1 MSSMMMETQESEQR
15 SADLQQLQQ
24 GYENGQEEGEEE
36 GQVSSYIIMAVSL
49 LCKIIVHVGIKFFKP
64 TNSKVNTIVSFYL
77 ILFYSQ

>member
-36 GQVSSYIIMAVSL
+36 GQVSSYIIIYNGSL
-49 LCKIIVHVGIKFFKP
+49 VTV
-64 TNSKVNTIVSFYL
+64 
-77 ILFYSQ
+77 